1 MKPAAQKIL
10 PAIRI
15 ALGVV
20 AALLVCYCGLV
31 IFGVWFLVPKWPGY
45 SVTHDLT
52 VRLAMTLGCIA
63 FGVGGFYLAMW
74 CFFGNDSSHELR

>member
-31 IFGVWFLVPKWPGY
+31 ILNVWFLLRSWAGDSPA
-45 SVTHDLT
+45 HDLKI
-52 VRLAMTLGCIA
+52 RLAMTLGCIA